1 LTFGTAL
8 AQSLLYAI
16 KTDGILT
23 MADTQRSQT
32 GEDQAR
38 FAGNKKKQMLLV
50 AVILGVMV
58 LSVGATLAA
67 LKFLRPSPATLESA
81 AQEQAT
87 PPPVP
92 AIYYP
97 LQPPIVVNFA
107 VKGRQRY
114 LQAELTLMTRDGS
127 VISTIE
133 LHQSMIRNAL
143 ILLIGGHSFEDL
155 QTAEGKE
162 LLRQS
167 CLQEIQ
173 RLLQEEIGR
182 PGIEQVLFTDF
193 VMQ

>member
-1 LTFGTAL
+1 
-8 AQSLLYAI
+8 
-16 KTDGILT
+16 
-23 MADTQRSQT
+23 MAEAEQ
-32 GEDQAR
+32 DQAGENQAKPK
-38 FAGNKKKQMLLV
+38 AGGKKKLIILA
-50 AVILGVMV
+50 AVLLGVIGI
-58 LSVGATLAA
+58 SVGATLVA
-67 LKFLRPSPATLESA
+67 LKFLAP
-81 AQEQAT
+81 AQEPAETAAAEEQA
-87 PPPVP
+87 PPAPVP

-97 LQPPIVVNFA
+97 LKPPIVVNFS

-114 LQAELTLMTRDGS
+114 LQAELTLMTRDAS

-143 ILLIGGHSFEDL
+143 IMLIGGHSFEDL

-162 LLRQS
+162 LLRQA

-173 RLLQEEIGR
+173 RLLQQEIGK

>member
-1 LTFGTAL
+1 
-8 AQSLLYAI
+8 
-16 KTDGILT
+16 